1 MRIKPKYRVLCAVLA
16 SILILAAVGLIW
28 YRADW
33 RFRFANT
40 VRIYPKPVWES
51 VSLQNTTT
59 VTVDELTT
67 LGIERNDLMLL
78 INSTH
83 PLPDGFEPLLE
94 EYNGARM
101 HPEMVEHYIALRD
114 ALEAKTGQRIYVS
127 SDYRSAKEQEEILV
141 TSPDGIAAEVGHS
154 EHEAGLALDVY
165 VKGFGGMSLIKTSA
179 GRELARICKDYGFV
193 IRYPEGKER
202 ITGTPYEPWHLRYVG
217 QPHASLMDR
226 YGLTLEE
233 YIALL
238 EVGVWYDV
246 GDYYV
251 GRFAENEILF
261 PSNESLEGCVSPDN
275 TGYFIITLKKS

>member
-127 SDYRSAKEQEEILV
+127 SDYRSAKEQEEVLQE
-141 TSPDGIAAEVGHS
+141 SPEGIAAQVGYS
-154 EHEAGLALDVY
+154 EHEAGLALDLY
-165 VKGFGGMSLIKTSA
+165 VKGYGGMSLIKTEA
-179 GRELARICKDYGFV
+179 GRELARICSEYGFI
-193 IRYPEGKER
+193 IRYPEGKEK

-217 QPHASLMDR
+217 QPHASIISD

-233 YIALL
+233 YLELL
-238 EVGVWYDV
+238 DIGVWYDV
-246 GDYYV
+246 GDYCV
-251 GRFAENEILF
+251 GRFLENEITL
-261 PSNESLEGCVSPDN
+261 PYSEGLVGAVSPDN
-275 TGYFIITLKKS
+275 TGHYLLTLKKP